1 VYRLVECAQ
10 RRGLTSAYCGYDVA
24 YVVES
29 DDDVLPAATW
39 QEVSELLRTLRGPS
53 TQNP

>member
-1 VYRLVECAQ
+1 M
-10 RRGLTSAYCGYDVA
+10 TSAYCSYDVA

-39 QEVSELLRTLRGPS
+39 QEVSELLRSLGQPS
-53 TQNP
+53 IQNP